1 LLVALVAEF
10 LIGADGLGYVM
21 LRARSDLEMDKS
33 WAAAL
38 LASVLSVA
46 FFALFSWFDKKYRS
60 NWQA

>member
-1 LLVALVAEF
+1 
-10 LIGADGLGYVM
+10 M

-38 LASVLSVA
+38 LASVLSVT